1 MTQYVFGT
9 GQLFATP
16 VGGGAP
22 LKFGALQDVSI
33 DLSADI
39 KELYGQYQFALDTAR
54 GKTKVEWKASTGN
67 IDANAFNQVYFGQTI
82 DAGDELLQAFN
93 EAGTVPAMTTY
104 TVTVANAASFVM
116 DLGVYLSTDGSPLK
130 QVPSMPGPMEY
141 SVSAV
146 GVYTFNVAQ
155 ASAAM
160 LFNYLYEGTDGG
172 TLTVTNQLMG
182 STPKF
187 QLVASQVYDGKSFTI
202 ILYSAVADKLS
213 LPLKQ
218 DDYLISE
225 LSGSCHAD
233 AANRVLK
240 LSTTSISGGG
250 N

>member
-54 GKTKVEWKASTGN
+54 GKTKVEWKAASGN
-67 IDANAFNQVYFGQTI
+67 IDAEAFNQVYFGQTV

-93 EAGTVPAMTTY
+93 ETGTVPAMSTY
-104 TVTVANAASFVM
+104 TVTVANAANFVM
-116 DLGVYLSTDGSPLK
+116 DLGVYYSVTGLPLK
-130 QVPSMPGPMEY
+130 QVASGPAVGEY
-141 SVSAV
+141 SVSAS
-146 GVYTFNVAQ
+146 GVYTFAAAD
-155 ASAAM
+155 ASAAL
-160 LFNYLYEGTDGG
+160 LFNYLYEGSNGG

-218 DDYLISE
+218 DDYLIAE

-250 N
+250 Q